1 MKIKIKIL
9 NLMLLLMLASSSA
22 VCASPTL
29 AISVGD
35 SFDFN
40 FDYLETVEINGTNY
54 SDPNADMNESVN
66 VEVIEIKSDNQTV
79 SVKETYS
86 DESTDLVD
94 SAVDSWGRYTT
105 PYMVMFLDFESKEF
119 DPEEYMDFSAPEYV
133 NDTSGDDNGDEDYTF
148 GYFANS
154 DPDAYRVSNDDDD
167 TPFPNL
173 EMISA
178 SVAGTYSITYDNAT
192 TLIDNLADGRE
203 WEMKLVCL
211 LEIYI
216 DYTRSL
222 VTKVNVDY
230 TLTVI
235 LEDAEKITTFTISYE
250 EGGSPNNLLG
260 DLTIPGF
267 ELYVGIFSLFIT
279 ATILRK
285 RK

>member
-9 NLMLLLMLASSSA
+9 NLMLLLMLGSSSA
-22 VCASPTL
+22 VGASPTL

-40 FDYLETVEINGTNY
+40 FEYLETVEINGTNY
-54 SDPNADMNESVN
+54 SNPNADMKESVN
-66 VEVIEIKSDNQTV
+66 VEVVEIKSDNKTV

-86 DESTDLVD
+86 DESTALVD
-94 SAVDSWGRYTT
+94 SEVDFWGRYTT
-105 PYMVMFLDFESKEF
+105 PYMVMFLDFETKEF
-119 DPEEYMDFSAPEYV
+119 DPEEYMDFSAPEYA
-133 NDTSGDDNGDEDYTF
+133 NDAPDDDNGGEDYTV

-154 DPDAYRVSNDDDD
+154 NPDAYRMSNDDD

-173 EMISA
+173 EMISD
-178 SVAGTYSITYDNAT
+178 SVAGTLSITYDNAT
-192 TLIDNLADGRE
+192 TLIGNLADGRE
-203 WEMKLVCL
+203 WEMKLDCL

-216 DYTRSL
+216 DYARSL

-235 LEDAEKITTFTISYE
+235 LEDAEKITTFTNSYE